1 MKIIMVL
8 KYLLLMISI
17 IMMIM
22 YFLLGFNKENIPV
35 LYKDNEYFSDKEKR
49 STRIRY

>member
-22 YFLLGFNKENIPV
+22 YFYLDLIKRIYQYYIKIMNILV
-35 LYKDNEYFSDKEKR
+35 IKR
-49 STRIRY
+49 KKY